1 MSELRTA
8 AIFCRGSTRDQGE
21 LSLDSQ
27 ELAVRR
33 VLTKQGFH
41 CPPHYVVKVDWTSLD
56 LMSCP
61 QFQELRRWIATG
73 EVATVG
79 VLDRDRLQT
88 QGLQTVGV
96 LSRVPGTWSAGDR
109 RSESAY
115 AGGSRDG
122 LRDRGR
128 LKGLPPNWQSPYGM
142 KWQDQRL
149 VPDDNYPVAC
159 DIWRMALEGETLRS
173 IAKKLTQQGV
183 PTARGGRVWSATTIG
198 SILANRSYAG
208 VVEALKT
215 EAVTPAARRRATYGK
230 TSTRA
235 RPNEQRVPLEGL
247 VVQPVV
253 TQEEFEWV
261 QQRRKHN
268 QQYAAKN
275 TKLREYL
282 LKGRIRCGL
291 CGRVYTGVTRG
302 NRSYHY
308 CRGRVKLDWGANK
321 CPAQKFQADPLEQTV
336 YHSVTR
342 FLTTPEVFLGEVHRR
357 RQLEEQTAATLKEE
371 MGQLERQARQEREAE
386 AQAFRLA
393 SRYHLSED
401 VFRQELD
408 VIRSRRQGIEERR
421 RRVLSQLE
429 MLDQGFPTAEAME
442 ALQQRLGSV
451 LSSEASRDRSL
462 IFDALGVSV
471 IAHGDGSWD
480 LELEV
485 PREVAPTVQDV
496 QIENT
501 GPRLGWGAYGFS
513 RLRLY
518 YLTSQL
524 NSYIAANGART
535 MFPRTL
541 DPSLRSGGHFEI
553 SPRQFSLLLL
563 SALFC
568 GVFGHRPLYG
578 RVQAE
583 ATGCAAG
590 HGLSITTQHIQS
602 PYRQMPVGEG
612 S

>member
-1 MSELRTA
+1 MGELRTA
-8 AIFCRGSTRDQGE
+8 AIFCRVSTRDQGE

-27 ELAVRR
+27 ELAVQR

-73 EVATVG
+73 EVAAVG
-79 VLDRDRLQT
+79 VLDRDRLQA
-88 QGLQTVGV
+88 QGLQRLVFLAECQEHGV
-96 LSRVPGTWSAGDR
+96 QVITAQGVPMLEGPEGQLVELALALGKE
-109 RSESAY
+109 RSVAR
-115 AGGSRDG
+115 AQQGARDG
-122 LRDRGR
+122 LRDRAR

-183 PTARGGRVWSATTIG
+183 PTAKGGRVWSATTIG

-215 EAVTPAARRRATYGK
+215 EAVTPGARRKATYGK

-268 QQYAAKN
+268 QRYAAKN
-275 TKLREYL
+275 TTLREYL

-302 NRSYHY
+302 NRSYYY
-308 CRGRVKLDWGANK
+308 CRGRVKLDWGADK

-401 VFRQELD
+401 VFQQELD

-442 ALQQRLGSV
+442 ALQQKLGFV

-462 IFDALGVSV
+462 ILDALGVSV

-501 GPRLGWGAYGFS
+501 GPRLGWGCKE
-513 RLRLY
+513 
-518 YLTSQL
+518 T
-524 NSYIAANGART
+524 
-535 MFPRTL
+535 
-541 DPSLRSGGHFEI
+541 
-553 SPRQFSLLLL
+553 
-563 SALFC
+563 
-568 GVFGHRPLYG
+568 
-578 RVQAE
+578 
-583 ATGCAAG
+583 
-590 HGLSITTQHIQS
+590 
-602 PYRQMPVGEG
+602 
-612 S
+612 